1 MKKTLFTTA
10 AMAAL
15 LGPAA
20 FSAQKPASSTAAAP
34 AKPAAVASAGA
45 PAKPAGTR
53 MHDLNG
59 RIVSINDTTLVASIG
74 RGSKA
79 KDSTFMLN
87 SDTKREGSLTAG
99 EMVKV
104 EYWTHGTDKI
114 ATLVQVQ
121 PLKTTA
127 QSKSPKPAKSNY

>member
-1 MKKTLFTTA
+1 MKQTLFATV

-15 LGPAA
+15 LGPAGL
-20 FSAQKPASSTAAAP
+20 SAQRSPSSPSPAPAAQARPAATASAAAP
-34 AKPAAVASAGA
+34 AKPAGA
-45 PAKPAGTR
+45 RK
-53 MHDLNG
+53 HDLHG

-99 EMVKV
+99 EMVKI

-121 PLKTTA
+121 ALKTTA
-127 QSKSPKPAKSNY
+127 QSKPKSSY